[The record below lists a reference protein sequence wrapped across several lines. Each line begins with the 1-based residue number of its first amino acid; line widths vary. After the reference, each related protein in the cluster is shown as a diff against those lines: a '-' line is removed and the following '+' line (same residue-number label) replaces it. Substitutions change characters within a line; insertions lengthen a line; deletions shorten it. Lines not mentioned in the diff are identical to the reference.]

1 MASTETRESLDAP
14 TVVRLVIL
22 ACATFIYVTFEVF
35 PVGLISEIA
44 QDLRQPESRIGLL
57 VSGYAVV
64 AAIVTIPSVAL
75 ATRIS
80 RGSALVWS
88 LVVLV
93 IAELLTFFAANY
105 PMMVASRVVAA
116 LTHGVLWSLVAPA
129 AAALVP
135 PRKVGAATAIVFG
148 GPALA
153 AILGSPGATLIGGL
167 VGWRNTAL
175 ILSAAT
181 VAITVGVAWAVR
193 PRPASHESAD
203 RVGDVGH
210 AGEPGQARAR
220 WNVVAALCALTLVLV
235 SAHFVSFTYFAL
247 IVDHVTRSGATVLF
261 LTVFGVAG
269 AVGTVLVGRYTDRSP
284 RSTAIVTF
292 AVFVTGTVLLV
303 ISEAASP
310 AGARYTILVFAV
322 VAWGAAYAAIGP
334 ILQSEVIRAS
344 AADADRASS
353 VYVTCYQVGI
363 AAGSAVGAAVLDRSI
378 GALPW
383 ITAVLVTAALAYAL
397 SSRARSTFV

>member
-1 MASTETRESLDAP
+1 MSSTETQETLDAA
-14 TVVRLVIL
+14 TLIRLSLL

-44 QDLRQPESRIGLL
+44 HDLGQPESRVGLL

-64 AAIVTIPSVAL
+64 AAIVTIPSVAFAARL
-75 ATRIS
+75 S
-80 RGSALVWS
+80 RGTALVLS

-93 IAELLTFFAANY
+93 IAELLTSVAVNY

-116 LTHGVLWSLVAPA
+116 MTHGVLWSLVAPA

-135 PRKVGAATAIVFG
+135 PKKVGVATATVFG

-153 AILGSPGATLIGGL
+153 AILGSPGTALLGGL

-175 ILSAAT
+175 ILAIAT
-181 VAITVGVAWAVR
+181 VAITIGVAWAVHS
-193 PRPASHESAD
+193 RPAASAAS
-203 RVGDVGH
+203 VHVS
-210 AGEPGQARAR
+210 APGAPTPLIAQ
-220 WNVVAALCALTLVLV
+220 WNVIALLCILTLVLV

-247 IVDHVTRSGATVLF
+247 IVDDVTRSSGGTVPF
-261 LTVFGVAG
+261 LALFGVAG
-269 AVGTVLVGRYTDRSP
+269 AIGTVLVGRYTDRSP
-284 RSTAIVTF
+284 RSTAITAF
-292 AVFVTGTVLLV
+292 AIFLTGAVLLAV
-303 ISEAASP
+303 GQAGGP
-310 AGARYTILVFAV
+310 ATMRYVVLACAV

-334 ILQSEVIRAS
+334 VLQSGVIRAS

-363 AAGSAVGAAVLDRSI
+363 ASGAAI
-378 GALPW
+378 GAAILNHSISALPLVSSLLAAVALTF
-383 ITAVLVTAALAYAL
+383 TASPRSSAAF
-397 SSRARSTFV
+397 R